1 MSCSFW
7 VLAGSS
13 WVEHQSFQ
21 KADMH
26 RHRMAMATSA
36 VLLTEV
42 DQSFNSSGDSECP
55 TANPP
60 SGHLAA
66 NHMPTICQP
75 SKSPKTTREK
85 CSTQHSD
92 ILGPPL
98 PSSHSFE
105 DGPRSIDVQLAGE
118 ILDQGCQDDLPMGSL
133 TKYSNSH
140 SSHILQQ
147 FLYFHDAPCTTGPKH
162 II

>member
-1 MSCSFW
+1 
-7 VLAGSS
+7 
-13 WVEHQSFQ
+13 
-21 KADMH
+21 MH

-36 VLLTEV
+36 SDHLKSIISRSTLLEIHCRSCSHA
-42 DQSFNSSGDSECP
+42 QNSECR

-66 NHMPTICQP
+66 KICQP
-75 SKSPKTTREK
+75 YDNHQSLQRQHVYL
-85 CSTQHSD
+85 QHSN

-118 ILDQGCQDDLPMGSL
+118 ILDQGCQDDLLMGSL

-147 FLYFHDAPCTTGPKH
+147 FLYFHDAPCTNGPKY